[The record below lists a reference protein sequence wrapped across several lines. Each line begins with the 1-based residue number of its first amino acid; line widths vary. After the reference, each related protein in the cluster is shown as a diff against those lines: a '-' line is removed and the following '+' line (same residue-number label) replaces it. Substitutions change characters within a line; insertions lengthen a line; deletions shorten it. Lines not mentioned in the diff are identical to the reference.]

1 MPQILAK
8 HSELKALVAFDFMKV
23 SWSQLEWAW
32 RYNEIYSRLIE
43 NEHNKVNKDA
53 EEWYC

>member
-1 MPQILAK
+1 
-8 HSELKALVAFDFMKV
+8 MKV